1 MAIVFRLLYNH
12 IVYLDPDVDPVLTLE
27 GAPLLPSVDIRFF
40 PLIPEEGLGD
50 LWGDGWCFGL

>member
-1 MAIVFRLLYNH
+1 MFRFLYNH
-12 IVYLDPDVDPVLTLE
+12 IVYLDPEVDPVLTLE